1 MLWGKKKR
9 EKKMKLQSIKVGL
22 DLKVLKVE
30 GIWTPTEKEREA
42 AWELYVE
49 LVTRISVVE
58 LKDKEGILREA
69 LNSLYSIFSITREI
83 LRKYGPDVAIP
94 RGENEYSFG
103 KLAIMILNYELRPLL
118 TKWHPL
124 LQEYEA
130 KRKLE
135 VSIKEHED
143 NWEMNV
149 EMRKELNET
158 RKVLIQYS
166 NLLAK
171 VANVEPFYKPSQNP
185 IKAGGDTLV

>member
-1 MLWGKKKR
+1 MVLMLWGKKKR

-30 GIWTPTEKEREA
+30 GTWTPTEKEREA

-49 LVTRISVVE
+49 LITRISVVE

-69 LNSLYSIFSITREI
+69 LNSLYSLFSITREI

-118 TKWHPL
+118 TKWHPV

-130 KRKLE
+130 KRKPE
-135 VSIKEHED
+135 ISIKEQED
-143 NWEMNV
+143 NWERKA

-171 VANVEPFYKPSQNP
+171 VANVEPLYEERNTTEE
-185 IKAGGDTLV
+185 G

>member
-1 MLWGKKKR
+1 MVLMLWGKKKR

-30 GIWTPTEKEREA
+30 GTWTPTEKEREA

-49 LVTRISVVE
+49 LITRISVVE

-130 KRKLE
+130 KRKPE
-135 VSIKEHED
+135 ISIKEHED
-143 NWEMNV
+143 NWEMNA
-149 EMRKELNET
+149 EMHKELNET

-171 VANVEPFYKPSQNP
+171 VANAEPLYEERNTTEE
-185 IKAGGDTLV
+185 G

>member
-1 MLWGKKKR
+1 MLWGKKKE
-9 EKKMKLQSIKVGL
+9 EKKMKLQSIKVGI
-22 DLKVLKVE
+22 DLKIFKAE

-103 KLAIMILNYELRPLL
+103 KLAIMILNYQLRPLL

-130 KRKLE
+130 KRNPE

-143 NWEMNV
+143 KWERNA
-149 EMRKELNET
+149 EMHSELNET

-171 VANVEPFYKPSQNP
+171 VANIEPLYAKKNRHGN
-185 IKAGGDTLV
+185 K